1 MSEIGPD
8 RDGLIDGAGGAHD
21 QPVEG
26 ELEDGRP
33 RLGQTDEQPLE
44 QDPASTPQQPAPAL
58 PRRAQQTA
66 SRSTPST
73 SSGPV
78 SQPQRLPS
86 HLPIP
91 PTFQLSITSPVQAEN
106 NAQETASSSQTQTHP
121 QPIPPIASSSY
132 SSSFTTQATSHPR
145 PQIDLGRPSKRPRY
159 SLNMDQSNHHNLN
172 ISTITSSS
180 IQSPLY
186 SDDDDDEINQKSSSP
201 SSPPRPHSQHQS
213 SPLKSPKTL
222 PQTITTPN
230 QPQDLQ
236 SLLKIFSDGLHALA
250 PHLISPQSAKRRPSV

>member
-78 SQPQRLPS
+78 SQPQRS
-86 HLPIP
+86 
-91 PTFQLSITSPVQAEN
+91 V
-106 NAQETASSSQTQTHP
+106 SSS
-121 QPIPPIASSSY
+121 PIECCFFFLVSVELLMSLYIFIYIPFGLFPIRQSSEPSSY
-132 SSSFTTQATSHPR
+132 SSDFPTFNYLPR
-145 PQIDLGRPSKRPRY
+145 PG
-159 SLNMDQSNHHNLN
+159 
-172 ISTITSSS
+172 
-180 IQSPLY
+180 
-186 SDDDDDEINQKSSSP
+186 
-201 SSPPRPHSQHQS
+201 
-213 SPLKSPKTL
+213 
-222 PQTITTPN
+222 
-230 QPQDLQ
+230 
-236 SLLKIFSDGLHALA
+236 
-250 PHLISPQSAKRRPSV
+250 